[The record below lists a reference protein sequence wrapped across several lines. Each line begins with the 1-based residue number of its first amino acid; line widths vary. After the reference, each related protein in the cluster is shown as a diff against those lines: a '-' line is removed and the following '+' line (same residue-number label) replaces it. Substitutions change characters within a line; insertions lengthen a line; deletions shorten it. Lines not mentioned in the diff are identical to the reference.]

1 MKLFDIICLGSN
13 TFDVFVKTDAEVRK
27 VSSHI
32 MVNGKK
38 TLVEDESL
46 VYPIGEKILID
57 HLDFQI
63 GGGGTNTAVAF
74 SRLGLNTAYLGK
86 IGHDDNGL
94 KVYNLLKQENIE
106 FLGAVGDKT
115 GFSVILDSMMDD
127 RTILTYKG
135 CSNDLTV
142 DDVDFSALKSKWFY
156 FSSMMEESLKTS
168 FEIAKFIK
176 KSGAKLAFNPSLYL
190 TKLGIDALKPIL
202 EVTDILIFNKEES
215 MSLTGFVDQ
224 NVIFKE
230 LFKQIRGI
238 VIITDG
244 KNGVS
249 LYDGKNI
256 YSAKPL
262 PNLTI
267 VETTGAGDSF
277 AAGFTAGRIMNKT
290 LEDSIKMGLLE
301 SEAVIQEYGAKSNLL
316 NTQEINNILL
326 NDKREILVKKLR

>member
-1 MKLFDIICLGSN
+1 
-13 TFDVFVKTDAEVRK
+13 
-27 VSSHI
+27 
-32 MVNGKK
+32 MVDGKK

-46 VYPIGEKILID
+46 VYPIGEKIIID

-74 SRLGLNTAYLGK
+74 SRLGFKTGYLGK

-94 KVYNLLKQENIE
+94 KVYNLLKEEKIE

-135 CSNDLTV
+135 CSNDLSV
-142 DDVDFSALKSKWFY
+142 EDVDFSKLKSTWFY

-168 FEIAKFIK
+168 FELAKFIK
-176 KSGAKLAFNPSLYL
+176 KSGAKLAFNPSLYI
-190 TKLGIDALKPIL
+190 TKLGLNALKPIL
-202 EVTDILIFNKEES
+202 KVTDILVFNKEES
-215 MSLTGFVDQ
+215 ETLTGLDDQ
-224 NVIFKE
+224 IEIFKV
-230 LFKQIRGI
+230 LKKSIRGI

-249 LYDGKNI
+249 LYDGSNI
-256 YSAKPL
+256 YFATPT
-262 PNLTI
+262 PNLNI

-277 AAGFTAGRIMNKT
+277 AAGFTAGFMLKKSIK
-290 LEDSIKMGLLE
+290 DSMKMGLLQ

-316 NTQEINNILL
+316 NSNEL
-326 NDKREILVKKLR
+326 NDLLSKDKRIVSVKKLR